1 MPADPL
7 QQFAGQLAS
16 RLAEGAAGA
25 PDWTHFLSAMVLVM
39 VRISGLMVF
48 APVFSSDAI
57 PARVKVVFVL
67 AVSYLLAPVVSALP
81 LAHAE
86 IGVASVLGELG
97 VGLLFGL
104 GLSLLNEMLSF
115 TGQLLGFQ
123 FSFSLVN
130 LLDPDSPIQTP
141 LLSQMFTLLGT
152 LVLLGAGLHRTLL
165 LALLRT
171 FRDAPVG
178 SLSFDGHTG
187 LALVFAMSGVFFAA
201 LQLAAP
207 VMAATLLV
215 EVVISVLGKLS
226 PQLPVMMIA
235 VPAKTMLG
243 YIVLIGS
250 LALWPRFIESRFS
263 QLLDG
268 AEQLLRHAAAVR

>member
-1 MPADPL
+1 MVNALNEPL
-7 QQFAGQLAS
+7 I
-16 RLAEGAAGA
+16 EGLYRSLTGDSGA
-25 PDWTHFLSAMVLVM
+25 NPDWPHFLSVMTLVM

-48 APVFSSDAI
+48 APVFSSEAI
-57 PARVKVVFVL
+57 PMRVKAVFVL
-67 AVSYLLAPVVSALP
+67 TVSFLLAPVVSALP

-86 IGVASVLGELG
+86 IGVMPVIGELA

-104 GLSLLNEMLSF
+104 GLSMLNEILLF
-115 TGQLLGFQ
+115 AGQLLGFQ

-130 LLDPDSPIQTP
+130 LLDPDSQIQTP
-141 LLSQMFTLLGT
+141 LFGQMFSLLGT
-152 LVLLGAGLHRTLL
+152 LVLLGAGLHRTML

-178 SLSFDGHTG
+178 AMSFDSHAG
-187 LALVFAMSGVFFAA
+187 LTLVWALSGVLFAG

-215 EVVISVLGKLS
+215 EVVISALGRLS

-250 LALWPRFIESRFS
+250 LALWPRFLESRFS
-263 QLLDG
+263 LLLDG
-268 AEQLLRHAAAVR
+268 VEQLVRHAVTVR

>member
-1 MPADPL
+1 MPVAPL
-7 QQFAGQLAS
+7 VKNLAGS
-16 RLAEGAAGA
+16 
-25 PDWTHFLSAMVLVM
+25 PDWPHFLSAMVLVM

-67 AVSYLLAPVVSALP
+67 AVSFLLAPVVSALP
-81 LAHAE
+81 MAHADL
-86 IGVASVLGELG
+86 GVMPVLGELG
-97 VGLLFGL
+97 VGLIFGL
-104 GLSLLNEMLSF
+104 GLSLLNEILLF
-115 TGQLLGFQ
+115 AGQLLGFQ

-130 LLDPDSPIQTP
+130 LLDPNSQIQTP
-141 LLSQMFTLLGT
+141 LFGQMFTLLGT
-152 LVLLGAGLHRTLL
+152 LVLLGAGLDRTIL
-165 LALLRT
+165 LALMRS

-178 SLSFDGHTG
+178 DLFFNGHAG
-187 LALVFAMSGVFFAA
+187 LALVTAMSGVFFAG

-235 VPAKTMLG
+235 VPAKTLLG
-243 YIVLIGS
+243 YTVLIGS

-263 QLLDG
+263 LLLDG
-268 AEQLLRHAAAVR
+268 AEQLLRHAVTVR